1 MQVFTEPT
9 FTFQNPYLL
18 VLVCITGLVAV
29 RLEFFILRAMG
40 VQGATATKRKMAAWL
55 TVIILTCVPLSI
67 LAFVSVAFLA
77 FALLEGVALFVVID
91 TGWGRRSVIAPRTR
105 SRIRTLLGSA
115 REPSP
120 TTELPRSIK
129 SWVKGLEEHGFSLL
143 DPGHRWEELSVV
155 MLGRSTDG
163 TIAAIIRQPT
173 RWLDYLPMPLVQ
185 LVSVTQAHA
194 GALSTSVGSG
204 PEACLSLIP
213 QVVPFSTPSGL
224 LRMHKEGRR
233 LLEARGIRFK
243 VVPLGD
249 GPDEMWR
256 LWHQMLSALL
266 QLPPEELI
274 RLRPKLRRKPISV
287 ASSLAV
293 PEIVERIDKIRVAG
307 SGRGDVGARSA

>member
-1 MQVFTEPT
+1 MQVFTEPR
-9 FTFQNPYLL
+9 FTFQDPVLL
-18 VLVCITGLVAV
+18 VLVCITGLLAV
-29 RLEFFILRAMG
+29 RLEFFILRALG
-40 VQGATATKRKMAAWL
+40 VQGATAAKRKIAGWL

-67 LAFVSVAFLA
+67 LAFVSVAFLV
-77 FALLEGVALFVVID
+77 FALSEGVAVFIVMY
-91 TGWGRRSVIAPRTR
+91 TEWGRRSVIAPRMR
-105 SRIRTLLGSA
+105 SRIRTLLESA

-120 TTELPRSIK
+120 IAELPWSIK

-143 DPGHRWEELSVV
+143 DPGHRWEELSAV
-155 MLGRSTDG
+155 MLGRPTDG
-163 TIAAIIRQPT
+163 TIAGIIVQPT
-173 RWLDYLPMPLVQ
+173 RWLDHLPMPFVQ
-185 LVSVTQAHA
+185 LVSVTQGHG
-194 GALSTSVGSG
+194 GALSTGAGSG

-213 QVVPFSTPSGL
+213 QVVQFSTPSGL
-224 LRMHKEGRR
+224 LRMHEEGRR

-249 GPDEMWR
+249 GPEEMWN

-293 PEIVERIDKIRVAG
+293 PEIVDRIDKIRVAG
-307 SGRGDVGARSA
+307 SGHGDVGARSA